1 MMTSLID
8 VDSLLAIDVGSVNTR
23 AFLFDVANGAYRFLA
38 AGVAPTTVQ
47 GAFNNIS
54 DGVHMALEHLQ
65 EITGRTLIGNDGHLI
80 VPTHADGTG
89 VDALMCTLSAGP
101 AVQTAVVG
109 LLADVSLESIQR
121 LAASTYSHVVEAI
134 GLTDRRGPLRRRA
147 RYRLHFQL
155 AADLDGSSQ
164 PARRS
169 RAAAGHHP

>member
-80 VPTHADGTG
+80 VPTHAD
-89 VDALMCTLSAGP
+89 
-101 AVQTAVVG
+101 
-109 LLADVSLESIQR
+109 LE
-121 LAASTYSHVVEAI
+121 
-134 GLTDRRGPLRRRA
+134 
-147 RYRLHFQL
+147 YRIVNHFQGW
-155 AADLDGSSQ
+155 AEIFHGDGRTNIGSQ
-164 PARRS
+164 F
-169 RAAAGHHP
+169 HPG